1 MYSDNVTY
9 IVNSPQSDLSFNRT
23 SIKTLVGYFVYSQA
37 DSNIFYGKWKDLEY
51 SEQFKKKEKL
61 EDSYHLIFKDF
72 P

>member
-37 DSNIFYGKWKDLEY
+37 DSNIFYGK
-51 SEQFKKKEKL
+51 
-61 EDSYHLIFKDF
+61 
-72 P
+72 